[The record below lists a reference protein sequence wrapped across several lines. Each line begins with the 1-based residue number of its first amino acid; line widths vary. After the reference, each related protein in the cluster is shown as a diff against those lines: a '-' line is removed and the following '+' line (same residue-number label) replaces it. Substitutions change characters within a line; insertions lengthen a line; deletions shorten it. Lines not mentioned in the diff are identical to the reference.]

1 MEFSLPQLD
10 ARDWSVVIATLAG
23 PILAVQAQK
32 WIERLRERRN
42 RKLWVFQQLM
52 ATRAARLSN
61 DHVQALN
68 MIDLVFYGTHF
79 FGIHRRSKTEQS
91 IIDTWREY
99 HDHLGT
105 QFNAATAAVWNTKAD
120 ELFTNL
126 LFSIAQDVRFKFDR
140 VQLKKGAYSPIAHG
154 DLEHEQTQVRKL
166 ALKLLSGESALKM
179 DVTSFPMNED
189 IANAQA
195 ALQKAMNEAFAGRG
209 ALNVIVKNDGAAS

>member
-10 ARDWSVVIATLAG
+10 SRDWLIVIATIAG

-52 ATRAARLSN
+52 ATRAARLSA

-68 MIDLVFYGTHF
+68 MIDLVFYGSHL
-79 FGIHRRSKTEQS
+79 FGILRRSKTEGAVL
-91 IIDTWREY
+91 DAWHEY

-105 QFNAATAAVWNTKAD
+105 KFDDAALIVWNTKGE
-120 ELFTNL
+120 ELFVNL
-126 LFSIAQDVRFKFDR
+126 LFAIATDVRFKFDR
-140 VQLKKGAYSPIAHG
+140 VQLKTGAYSPVAHG
-154 DLEHEQTQVRKL
+154 DLEHEQTQIRKSV
-166 ALKLLSGESALKM
+166 LKLLSGQTALKM
-179 DVTSFPMNED
+179 AVESLPINED
-189 IANAQA
+189 ALNAQV
-195 ALQKAMNEAFAGRG
+195 ALQKSMNEAFAGRG